1 MKIIIAGA
9 GEVGTHLAEMLARQD
24 HSIVLIDEDGEH
36 LSKLEKEND
45 LLTIEG
51 SPTSIKN
58 LKDAGIADTD
68 LFIAVTPHESQ
79 NITACL
85 LATNLGAK
93 KKVARVDNGEYLDEH
108 TRKFFLK
115 MGIDAFIYPEKL
127 AAEEIITSLKKS
139 WVRQWLEFGDGALTL
154 IGMKVRAGAPILNKR
169 LQDLTNSD
177 HYRIVAIRRELQTI
191 IPRGSDLVLE
201 GDIVYFITTS
211 DYVDHVRIE
220 AGKEDIQVRDL
231 IIMGASKITEQT
243 CQMLPQN
250 MQAKILEKDK
260 ALAEKITR
268 NSYIDSLV
276 VNSDATDPN
285 MLLDEDI
292 EDMDAFVALSSKTES
307 NILACLEAKRHGIKK
322 TIAEVENMSYIPLAE
337 QLDIGYII
345 NKKLIAASYI
355 YQYTLDAN
363 VSVNR
368 VKCLTHVDVEVLELT
383 AKADTKVTVA
393 PIYQL
398 DLPREIFI
406 GGVIKQNGEG
416 YIASGKTL
424 IEPGDRVVV
433 FCLSSSIK
441 KISTYFRQRN

>member
-9 GEVGTHLAEMLARQD
+9 GEVGTHLAEMLTRQD
-24 HSIVLIDEDGEH
+24 HSITVIDEDGEH
-36 LSKLEKEND
+36 LRKMEQDND

-58 LKDAGIADTD
+58 LKDAGVEDTD

-93 KKVARVDNGEYLDEH
+93 KKVARVDNGEYLEENCQ
-108 TRKFFLK
+108 KFFSK

-127 AAEEIITSLKKS
+127 AAEEIMTSLNRS
-139 WVRQWLEFGDGALTL
+139 WVRQWLEFGDGALIL
-154 IGMKVRAGAPILNKR
+154 IGMKVRGGAPILNKR

-177 HYRIVAIRRELQTI
+177 HYRIVAIRRDLQTI
-191 IPRGSDLVLE
+191 VPRGSDEVLE
-201 GDIVYFITTS
+201 GDIVYFITTHNF
-211 DYVDHVRIE
+211 VDHVRKE
-220 AGKEDIQVRDL
+220 AGKEVIQVRDL
-231 IIMGASKITEQT
+231 IIMGASKITEQL
-243 CQMLPQN
+243 CGMLPKS
-250 MQAKILEKDK
+250 MQAKVLEKDK
-260 ALAEKITR
+260 VQADKLSR
-268 NSYIDSLV
+268 NINQLV

-285 MLLDEDI
+285 MLQEEDI
-292 EDMDAFVALSSKTES
+292 EDMDAFVAMSSKTES

-337 QLDIGYII
+337 QLDIGYIV

-368 VKCLTHVDVEVLELT
+368 VKCLTHVDVEVLELI
-383 AKADTKVTVA
+383 AKVDTKITSA

-398 DLPREIFI
+398 DLPKDIFI
-406 GGVIKQNGEG
+406 GGVIKPNGVG
-416 YIASGKTL
+416 FIANGKTL
-424 IEPGDRVVV
+424 IEAGDRVVV
-433 FCLSSSIK
+433 FCRSASIK
-441 KISTYFRQRN
+441 NISAHFRQRN